1 MIIFIKEGKF
11 ILLYQ
16 IKLGSIIN
24 IYKKYEEYKLKIN
37 L

>member
-16 IKLGSIIN
+16 LILESITN
-24 IYKKYEEYKLKIN
+24 IYKKYTEYKLN
-37 L
+37 

>member
-1 MIIFIKEGKF
+1 MIIFIQEGKF

-16 IKLGSIIN
+16 LILGSIIN